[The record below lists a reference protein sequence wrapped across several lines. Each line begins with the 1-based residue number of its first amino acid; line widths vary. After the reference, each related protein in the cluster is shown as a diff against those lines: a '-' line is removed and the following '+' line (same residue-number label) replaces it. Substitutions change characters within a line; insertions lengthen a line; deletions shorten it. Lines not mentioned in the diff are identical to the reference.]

1 MRPVTPASK
10 PPTPEAQ
17 LRALLDKLDPQQR
30 KLVRGVRAALRKRF
44 PAANELA
51 YDYSHSLVIS
61 YSPTERGM
69 DGIVAISARAD
80 GVALFFN
87 QGPKLPDPQR
97 LLKGSGKQTRF
108 IPIETASRLAHPDVD
123 ALIAAAADH
132 ASTLLPAKGKG
143 SLILK
148 SSEKKARQHPKVSK

>member
-1 MRPVTPASK
+1 MTPASK

-17 LRALLDKLDPQQR
+17 LRALLDQLDPQQR
-30 KLVRGVRAALRKRF
+30 KIVRGMRAALRKRF

-61 YSPTERGM
+61 YSPTERGI
-69 DGIVAISARAD
+69 DGIVAISARA
-80 GVALFFN
+80 GCVALFFN

-97 LLKGSGKQTRF
+97 LLQGSGKQTRF
-108 IPIETASRLAHPDVD
+108 LPIETASRLAHPDVA
-123 ALIAAAADH
+123 ALIAAAAEQ
-132 ASTLLPAKGKG
+132 STTPLPAKGKG

-148 SSEKKARQHPKVSK
+148 SSEKKTRSRRKRA